1 MSNKMFSVKPQVLKT
16 PEQAYSELL
25 GSSSENQIVD
35 IKIDLIDTID
45 DQPHKIHTD
54 TVQRIAESMRVYGQL
69 EPATVVQKKNGRYAL
84 LAGRHRRLACIENG
98 FDTLKC
104 IIRKEDD
111 PDKQRL
117 ILLATNNDRNT
128 DYSPSEL
135 AYSYL
140 EQMELLKKLGSK
152 STASQIAEENNTN
165 RKTVHKYIQL
175 TKLIKP
181 LMSRVD
187 SGAITVG
194 AGYELSFL
202 TSAQQTNVINFL
214 LNHSDCH
221 ITKEYA
227 RAIREH
233 PDDIANIFYAH
244 AHLDSNISDI
254 SETDQAVSSADT
266 VDINYTEEQNLSEQ
280 SDEEEINNSSATPSD
295 SKQEYTDINTLPS
308 NVKNRLC
315 DIIIHQ
321 TKLDKEI
328 ACNFS
333 TPQETNKYLKEL
345 GKSRSSRCDPESD
358 YIYSINPKRIEI
370 QTYGQ
375 KYILSFG
382 SADTIIREYMRKVYT
397 PEKLVALFENNK
409 EG

>member
-1 MSNKMFSVKPQVLKT
+1 MSNKMFSVKPQILKT

-54 TVQRIAESMRVYGQL
+54 TVQRIAESMRIYGQL

-98 FDTLKC
+98 TDTLKC
-104 IIRKEDD
+104 IIRKEED

-152 STASQIAEENNTN
+152 STASQIAEGNNTN

-227 RAIREH
+227 RAIREY

-244 AHLDSNISDI
+244 SHLSSNT
-254 SETDQAVSSADT
+254 SETEQAVSSADT
-266 VDINYTEEQNLSEQ
+266 EDINDTEEQNNSE
-280 SDEEEINNSSATPSD
+280 PSD
-295 SKQEYTDINTLPS
+295 KEDNNTLSAEPKQEYTDITALPS
-308 NVKNRLC
+308 GVKNKLC
-315 DIIIHQ
+315 DIIITQ
-321 TKLDKEI
+321 TKIDKEI
-328 ACNFS
+328 VFNFS
-333 TPQETNKYLKEL
+333 TPQETNKYFKEL
-345 GKSRSSRCDPESD
+345 VYCSKPSSG
-358 YIYSINPKRIEI
+358 YIYSINPKQIEI

-382 SADTIIREYMRKVYT
+382 SADTMIREYMREFYT
-397 PEKLVALFENNK
+397 PEKLAALFENNE

>member
-25 GSSSENQIVD
+25 GNSSENQIVD

-54 TVQRIAESMRVYGQL
+54 TVQRIAESMRIYGQL

-98 FDTLKC
+98 TDTLKC
-104 IIRKEDD
+104 IIRKEED

-152 STASQIAEENNTN
+152 STASQIAEGNNTN

-221 ITKEYA
+221 ITKEHA
-227 RAIREH
+227 RAIREY

-244 AHLDSNISDI
+244 SHLSSNM
-254 SETDQAVSSADT
+254 SETEQAVSSADT
-266 VDINYTEEQNLSEQ
+266 EDFNDTEKQNRSEQ
-280 SDEEEINNSSATPSD
+280 SDEEEIDNSSAEP
-295 SKQEYTDINTLPS
+295 KQEYTDITVLPS
-308 NVKNRLC
+308 GVKNKLC
-315 DIIIHQ
+315 DIIIHE

-328 ACNFS
+328 VFNFS
-333 TPQETNKYLKEL
+333 TPQETNKYFKEL

-382 SADTIIREYMRKVYT
+382 ATDTIIREYMRKVYT
-397 PEKLVALFENNK
+397 SKKLIALYENNE

>member
-1 MSNKMFSVKPQVLKT
+1 MSDLFKPKPQILKT
-16 PEQAYSELL
+16 PEQAYAELL
-25 GSSSENQIVD
+25 GNSPENQIVD
-35 IKIDLIDTID
+35 IIIDLTDTID

-54 TVQRIAESMRVYGQL
+54 TVQRIAESMRIYGQL

-140 EQMELLKKLGSK
+140 EQMELLKKLGSR
-152 STASQIAEENNTN
+152 STASQIAEGNNTN

-194 AGYELSFL
+194 AGDELSFL

-227 RAIREH
+227 RAIREY
-233 PDDIANIFYAH
+233 PEDIANIFYAH
-244 AHLDSNISDI
+244 SHLDSNIS
-254 SETDQAVSSADT
+254 ETEQAVSSADT
-266 VDINYTEEQNLSEQ
+266 VDNNDAEEQNVSQ
-280 SDEEEINNSSATPSD
+280 TSDKGDNNASSAEP
-295 SKQEYTDINTLPS
+295 KPEYTDISALPS
-308 NVKNRLC
+308 GVKNKLC

-321 TKLDKEI
+321 TKVDKEI
-328 ACNFS
+328 VCNFS
-333 TPQETNKYLKEL
+333 TPQETNKYFNEL
-345 GKSRSSRCDPESD
+345 GKSHVYCSEPLSD

-397 PEKLVALFENNK
+397 SKKLIALFENNE

>member
-54 TVQRIAESMRVYGQL
+54 TVQRIAESMRIYGQL

-104 IIRKEDD
+104 IIRKEED

-140 EQMELLKKLGSK
+140 EQMELLKKLGNK
-152 STASQIAEENNTN
+152 STASQIAEGNNTN

-227 RAIREH
+227 RAIREY
-233 PDDIANIFYAH
+233 PDDIANIFYGH
-244 AHLDSNISDI
+244 SHLNSNTSDT
-254 SETDQAVSSADT
+254 EQTVSSADT
-266 VDINYTEEQNLSEQ
+266 ADNDETEKNISEP
-280 SDEEEINNSSATPSD
+280 SDEEDNNTLSAEP
-295 SKQEYTDINTLPS
+295 KQEYTDITALPS
-308 NVKNRLC
+308 GVKNKLC
-315 DIIIHQ
+315 NIIITQ
-321 TKLDKEI
+321 TKIDKEI
-328 ACNFS
+328 VFNFS
-333 TPQETNKYLKEL
+333 TPQETNKYFKEL

-382 SADTIIREYMRKVYT
+382 ATDTMIREYMREVYNSK
-397 PEKLVALFENNK
+397 KLIDLFENN
-409 EG
+409 EED

>member
-1 MSNKMFSVKPQVLKT
+1 MPDLFKPKTQVLKT

-25 GSSSENQIVD
+25 GTSPENQIVD
-35 IKIDLIDTID
+35 IKIDLIDTIE

-54 TVQRIAESMRVYGQL
+54 TVQRIAESMKVYGQL

-152 STASQIAEENNTN
+152 STASQIAEGNNTN

-227 RAIREH
+227 RAIREY
-233 PDDIANIFYAH
+233 PEDIANIFYAH
-244 AHLDSNISDI
+244 SHLNSNT
-254 SETDQAVSSADT
+254 SETEQTLSLADNNAEKQNVS
-266 VDINYTEEQNLSEQ
+266 Q
-280 SDEEEINNSSATPSD
+280 PSD
-295 SKQEYTDINTLPS
+295 KEDTTSSIEPKQKYTDITTLTS
-308 NVKNRLC
+308 GIKNKLC
-315 DIIIHQ
+315 DIILHK
-321 TKLDKEI
+321 TKVDKEI
-328 ACNFS
+328 LYKFS
-333 TPQETNKYLKEL
+333 TPQDTNKYLKEL
-345 GKSRSSRCDPESD
+345 GKSHSYCSDPE
-358 YIYSINPKRIEI
+358 YIYSINPKQIEI
-370 QTYGQ
+370 LIGGQ

-382 SADTIIREYMRKVYT
+382 SVDALIREYMREFYT
-397 PEKLVALFENNK
+397 SKKLITLYENNK
-409 EG
+409 DD

>member
-1 MSNKMFSVKPQVLKT
+1 MNKMFNVKPQVLKT

-25 GSSSENQIVD
+25 GNSSENQIVD

-54 TVQRIAESMRVYGQL
+54 TVQRIADSMKIYGQL
-69 EPATVVQKKNGRYAL
+69 EPTTVIQKKNGRFKL

-98 FDTLKC
+98 IDTLKC

-152 STASQIAEENNTN
+152 STASQIAEGNNTN

-194 AGYELSFL
+194 AGYELAFL
-202 TSAQQTNVINFL
+202 TTQQQTNLINFL

-221 ITKEYA
+221 ITKEIA
-227 RAIREH
+227 REIRDN
-233 PDDIANIFYAH
+233 PDNVAKIFYKVRDDET
-244 AHLDSNISDI
+244 LE
-254 SETDQAVSSADT
+254 SEQSVSSSDT
-266 VDINYTEEQNLSEQ
+266 KSIDDTEEQNSSEPY
-280 SDEEEINNSSATPSD
+280 DKEDNGKSSVEL
-295 SKQEYTDINTLPS
+295 KQEYTDITTLPS
-308 NVKNRLC
+308 DVKIKLC
-315 DIIIHQ
+315 NIIISQ
-321 TKLDKEI
+321 TEVDKEI
-328 ACNFS
+328 IYKFA
-333 TPQETNKYLKEL
+333 TTQDINKHLKEL
-345 GKSRSSRCDPESD
+345 GKSYSYRSDPESE
-358 YIYSINPKRIEI
+358 YTYSINPKRIDI
-370 QTYGQ
+370 QVYGQ
-375 KYILSFG
+375 QYILSF
-382 SADTIIREYMRKVYT
+382 SSVDTLIREYLRKFYT
-397 PEKLVALFENNK
+397 PKKLAALYKGIEEN
-409 EG
+409 

>member
-1 MSNKMFSVKPQVLKT
+1 MKKMFDVKPQVLKT

-25 GSSSENQIVD
+25 GNSSENQIVD

-54 TVQRIAESMRVYGQL
+54 TVQRIAESMKIYGQL
-69 EPATVVQKKNGRYAL
+69 EPATVVPKKNGRFDL

-104 IIRKEDD
+104 IIRKEDN

-152 STASQIAEENNTN
+152 ATASQIAEGNNTN

-194 AGYELSFL
+194 AGYELAFL
-202 TSAQQTNVINFL
+202 TTQQQTNLINFL

-221 ITKEYA
+221 ITK
-227 RAIREH
+227 
-233 PDDIANIFYAH
+233 DIAREIRDNPDNIYGIFFKAK
-244 AHLDSNISDI
+244 DDVT
-254 SETDQAVSSADT
+254 SETEQVVSSTDAENID
-266 VDINYTEEQNLSEQ
+266 DTEEQNSSTPSNKE
-280 SDEEEINNSSATPSD
+280 DNNNSSAEP
-295 SKQEYTDINTLPS
+295 KKEYTDISSLSPGL
-308 NVKNRLC
+308 KDKLC
-315 DIIIHQ
+315 NIIIYQ
-321 TKLDKEI
+321 TRIDKEI
-328 ACNFS
+328 VYGFF
-333 TPQETNKYLKEL
+333 TPQDTNKYLKEL
-345 GKSRSSRCDPESD
+345 SKGRFGISDGK
-358 YIYSINPKRIEI
+358 YIYSITPKQIEI
-370 QTYGQ
+370 LIDGK
-375 KYILSFG
+375 KYILSF
-382 SADTIIREYMRKVYT
+382 SSVDTLIREYLRKYYT
-397 PEKLVALFENNK
+397 PKKLATLYESN
-409 EG
+409 EEA

>member
-25 GSSSENQIVD
+25 GNSSENQIVD

-54 TVQRIAESMRVYGQL
+54 TVQRIAESMKIYGQL
-69 EPATVVQKKNGRYAL
+69 EPATVIQKKNGRFEL

-152 STASQIAEENNTN
+152 STASQIAEGNNTN

-194 AGYELSFL
+194 AGYELAFL
-202 TSAQQTNVINFL
+202 TTQQQTNLINFL

-221 ITKEYA
+221 ITKEIA
-227 RAIREH
+227 RKIRDN
-233 PDDIANIFYAH
+233 PDDVAKIFYKVR
-244 AHLDSNISDI
+244 DD
-254 SETDQAVSSADT
+254 ETPEAEQAVQSDDT
-266 VDINYTEEQNLSEQ
+266 KSVDNTEEQNSYEP
-280 SDEEEINNSSATPSD
+280 SDKEDNNNSSAEP
-295 SKQEYTDINTLPS
+295 KQEYTDITALPS
-308 NVKNRLC
+308 GIKNKLC
-315 DIIIHQ
+315 NIIIHQ
-321 TKLDKEI
+321 TKVDKEI
-328 ACNFS
+328 IYKFF
-333 TPQETNKYLKEL
+333 TTQDTNKYLKEL
-345 GKSRSSRCDPESD
+345 GKSHSYSSDPE

-370 QTYGQ
+370 KINEQ
-375 KYILSFG
+375 KYILSF
-382 SADTIIREYMRKVYT
+382 SSVDTMIREYLREFYT
-397 PEKLVALFENNK
+397 PKKLAALYKSIEEN
-409 EG
+409 

>member
-1 MSNKMFSVKPQVLKT
+1 MPDFFKPKTQVLKT

-25 GSSSENQIVD
+25 GNSSENQIVD

-54 TVQRIAESMRVYGQL
+54 TVQRIAESMKIYGQL
-69 EPATVVQKKNGRYAL
+69 EPATVIQKENGRFEL

-152 STASQIAEENNTN
+152 STASQIAEGNNTN

-187 SGAITVG
+187 SGTITVG
-194 AGYELSFL
+194 AGYELAFL
-202 TSAQQTNVINFL
+202 TTQQQTNLINFL

-221 ITKEYA
+221 ITKEIA
-227 RAIREH
+227 REIRDN
-233 PDDIANIFYAH
+233 PDDVSNIFYKVRN
-244 AHLDSNISDI
+244 D
-254 SETDQAVSSADT
+254 ETPEAEQPVPSADT
-266 VDINYTEEQNLSEQ
+266 KSVDDTEEQNNSEP
-280 SDEEEINNSSATPSD
+280 SDKEDNDNSSAEP
-295 SKQEYTDINTLPS
+295 KQEYTDITSLPS
-308 NVKNRLC
+308 GVKNKLC
-315 DIIIHQ
+315 NIIIYQ
-321 TKLDKEI
+321 TEVDKEI
-328 ACNFS
+328 IYNFS
-333 TPQETNKYLKEL
+333 TTQDINKYLKEF
-345 GKSRSSRCDPESD
+345 GNCYYNDFNREYD
-358 YIYSINPKRIEI
+358 YSIFPKRIEI
-370 QTYGQ
+370 KIDGQ
-375 KYILSFG
+375 KYILSF
-382 SADTIIREYMRKVYT
+382 SSVDTLIREYLREFYT
-397 PEKLVALFENNK
+397 PKKLAALYESMYEK
-409 EG
+409 

>member
-54 TVQRIAESMRVYGQL
+54 TVQRIAESMRIYGQL

-98 FDTLKC
+98 TDTLKC
-104 IIRKEDD
+104 IIRKEED

-152 STASQIAEENNTN
+152 STASQIAEGNNTN

-227 RAIREH
+227 RAIREY

-244 AHLDSNISDI
+244 SHLSSNT
-254 SETDQAVSSADT
+254 SETEQAVSSADT
-266 VDINYTEEQNLSEQ
+266 EDINDTEEQNNSEP
-280 SDEEEINNSSATPSD
+280 SDKEDNNTSSAEP
-295 SKQEYTDINTLPS
+295 KQEYTDINILPS
-308 NVKNRLC
+308 GVKNKLC
-315 DIIIHQ
+315 DIIITQ
-321 TKLDKEI
+321 TKIDKEI
-328 ACNFS
+328 VCNFS

-345 GKSRSSRCDPESD
+345 GKSHSYRSNTESE
-358 YIYSINPKRIEI
+358 YIYFYSINPKRIEI
-370 QTYGQ
+370 QTYGK

-382 SADTIIREYMRKVYT
+382 SADTMIREYMRKVYT
-397 PEKLVALFENNK
+397 SKKLIALYENNE

>member
-1 MSNKMFSVKPQVLKT
+1 MSDLFKPKPQVLKT
-16 PEQAYSELL
+16 PEQAYAEIL
-25 GSSSENQIVD
+25 GNSSENQIVD

-54 TVQRIAESMRVYGQL
+54 TVQRIAESMRIYGQL

-98 FDTLKC
+98 TDTLKC
-104 IIRKEDD
+104 IIRKEEDS
-111 PDKQRL
+111 DKQRL

-152 STASQIAEENNTN
+152 STASQIAEGNNTN

-227 RAIREH
+227 RAIREY

-244 AHLDSNISDI
+244 SHLSSNT
-254 SETDQAVSSADT
+254 SETEQAVSSADT
-266 VDINYTEEQNLSEQ
+266 EDINDTEEQNNSEP
-280 SDEEEINNSSATPSD
+280 SDKEDNNTSSAEPRP
-295 SKQEYTDINTLPS
+295 EYTDISALPS
-308 NVKNRLC
+308 GVKNKLC

-321 TKLDKEI
+321 TKVDKEI
-328 ACNFS
+328 VCNFS

-345 GKSRSSRCDPESD
+345 GKSHSYCSDPE

-370 QTYGQ
+370 QIYGQ

-382 SADTIIREYMRKVYT
+382 SADTMIREYMREFYT
-397 PEKLVALFENNK
+397 PEKLAALFENNE

>member
-1 MSNKMFSVKPQVLKT
+1 MSNKMFNVKPQVLKT

-54 TVQRIAESMRVYGQL
+54 TVQRIAESMRIYGQL

-98 FDTLKC
+98 TDTLKC
-104 IIRKEDD
+104 IIRKEED

-152 STASQIAEENNTN
+152 STASQIAEGNNTN

-227 RAIREH
+227 RAIREY

-244 AHLDSNISDI
+244 SHLSSNT
-254 SETDQAVSSADT
+254 SETEQAVSSADT
-266 VDINYTEEQNLSEQ
+266 ENINDTEEQNNSEPPDKEDNNTLSAE
-280 SDEEEINNSSATPSD
+280 P
-295 SKQEYTDINTLPS
+295 KQEYTDITALPS
-308 NVKNRLC
+308 GVKNKLC
-315 DIIIHQ
+315 DIIIHE

-328 ACNFS
+328 VFNFS
-333 TPQETNKYLKEL
+333 TPQETNKYFKEL
-345 GKSRSSRCDPESD
+345 GKSRSSRCVPESD
-358 YIYSINPKRIEI
+358 YIYLINPKRIEI

-382 SADTIIREYMRKVYT
+382 SADTMIREYMRKVYT
-397 PEKLVALFENNK
+397 SKKLTALFKNNE

>member
-45 DQPHKIHTD
+45 DQPHKIHND
-54 TVQRIAESMRVYGQL
+54 TVQRIAESMRIYGQL

-98 FDTLKC
+98 TDTLKC
-104 IIRKEDD
+104 IIRKEED

-152 STASQIAEENNTN
+152 STASQIAEGNNTN

-227 RAIREH
+227 RAIREY

-244 AHLDSNISDI
+244 SHLSSNT
-254 SETDQAVSSADT
+254 SETEQAVSSADT
-266 VDINYTEEQNLSEQ
+266 ENINDTEEQNNSE
-280 SDEEEINNSSATPSD
+280 PSD
-295 SKQEYTDINTLPS
+295 KEDNNTLSAEPKQEYTDITALPS
-308 NVKNRLC
+308 GVKNKLC
-315 DIIIHQ
+315 DIIIHE

-328 ACNFS
+328 VFNFS

-345 GKSRSSRCDPESD
+345 GKSHVYCSEPLSD
-358 YIYSINPKRIEI
+358 YIYSINTKRIEI
-370 QTYGQ
+370 QIYGQ
-375 KYILSFG
+375 KYVLSF
-382 SADTIIREYMRKVYT
+382 SSIDALIREYLREFYT
-397 PEKLVALFENNK
+397 PEKLAALFENNE

>member
-1 MSNKMFSVKPQVLKT
+1 MSKMFSVKPQVLKT

-54 TVQRIAESMRVYGQL
+54 TVQRIAESMKVYGQL

-98 FDTLKC
+98 TDTLKC
-104 IIRKEDD
+104 IIRKEED

-152 STASQIAEENNTN
+152 STASQIAEGNNTN

-202 TSAQQTNVINFL
+202 TSAQQTNVINFI
-214 LNHSDCH
+214 LNHPDCH

-227 RAIREH
+227 RAIREY
-233 PDDIANIFYAH
+233 PEDIANIFYAH
-244 AHLDSNISDI
+244 DHLNSHI
-254 SETDQAVSSADT
+254 SEVDEAASPADNEEI
-266 VDINYTEEQNLSEQ
+266 DEEEQNRPEPSEKK
-280 SDEEEINNSSATPSD
+280 DNKKASAEP
-295 SKQEYTDINTLPS
+295 KQKYTDITTLPS
-308 NVKNRLC
+308 GVKNKLC
-315 DIIIHQ
+315 NIIIDN
-321 TKLDKEI
+321 TKVDKEI
-328 ACNFS
+328 IFKFF
-333 TPQETNKYLKEL
+333 TTQDTNKYLKEL
-345 GKSRSSRCDPESD
+345 GKSYSHKSDPESE
-358 YIYSINPKRIEI
+358 YIYSINPKQIEI
-370 QTYGQ
+370 QIYGQ
-375 KYILSFG
+375 KYVLTFS
-382 SADTIIREYMRKVYT
+382 SADTLIREYLREFYT
-397 PEKLVALFENNK
+397 PKKLAALYEQNTN
-409 EG
+409 

>member
-25 GSSSENQIVD
+25 GNSPENQIVD

-54 TVQRIAESMRVYGQL
+54 TVQRIAESMRIYGQL

-98 FDTLKC
+98 TDTLKC

-152 STASQIAEENNTN
+152 STASQIAEGNNTN

-227 RAIREH
+227 RAIREY
-233 PDDIANIFYAH
+233 PEDIANIFYAH
-244 AHLDSNISDI
+244 SHLNSNT
-254 SETDQAVSSADT
+254 SETEQTILSADKA
-266 VDINYTEEQNLSEQ
+266 DNNDAEEQNNSEP
-280 SDEEEINNSSATPSD
+280 SDKGNNNTSSAEP
-295 SKQEYTDINTLPS
+295 KQEYTDISILS
-308 NVKNRLC
+308 SGIKNKLC
-315 DIIIHQ
+315 DIIIHH
-321 TKLDKEI
+321 TNIDKEI
-328 ACNFS
+328 VCNFS
-333 TPQETNKYLKEL
+333 TPQETNKYFKEL
-345 GKSRSSRCDPESD
+345 GKGHFCCSDPLSD
-358 YIYSINPKRIEI
+358 YVYSINPKLIGI
-370 QTYGQ
+370 QIPIHGQ

-382 SADTIIREYMRKVYT
+382 SADTMIREYIRKVYT
-397 PEKLVALFENNK
+397 SEKLIALFENNE